1 LKPPAKQN
9 TPGIERQENDINLA
23 ANRQKLFT
31 WQFGRQEIY
40 GNGKMAKAPSKLVSM
55 AANSRQANCFAW
67 LSLVAK

>member
-23 ANRQKLFT
+23 ANRQELFT

-40 GNGKMAKAPSKLVSM
+40 GNGKMAKAPRKCL
-55 AANSRQANCFAW
+55 NRQAN
-67 LSLVAK
+67 